1 MKTSLLVSVALFLM
15 LSVSG
20 CVPII
25 KQFAPSLEYCD
36 DVQYVRKGNDFA
48 VMATCKV
55 R

>member
-1 MKTSLLVSVALFLM
+1 MKTLTVALALC
-15 LSVSG
+15 LLSG